1 MSSRDYSLCYLRSMP
16 ISRRQFFQGI
26 TGRGDPAQK
35 ELERAAAIDAYVRT
49 HLLPYDF
56 SLTDDETLQV
66 LEAVRSGMEAGDQSS
81 TLTES
86 DRRRMMELADGL
98 IQPLREQFWKAEE
111 ARRSALV
118 FVREYLASEATP
130 DDLQRI
136 RDRFQIPYLTIL
148 EDEVERHASS
158 WLYGLS
164 NARLAPLEGPALREL
179 VVSELKSWC

>member
-1 MSSRDYSLCYLRSMP
+1 MP
-16 ISRRQFFQGI
+16 ISRRQFFRGF

-56 SLTDDETLQV
+56 SLTDEETMQV
-66 LEAVRSGMEAGDQSS
+66 LEAVRCGMETGDQGS

-86 DRRRMMELADGL
+86 DRRRMMEMADGV
-98 IQPLREQFWKAEE
+98 IQPLRDQFWRAEE
-111 ARRSALV
+111 ARRSALM

-136 RDRFQIPYLTIL
+136 RDHFHIPYLTVL

-158 WLYGLS
+158 WLYRLP
-164 NARLAPLEGPALREL
+164 NARLAPLEGLALREL
-179 VVSELKSWC
+179 VVSELKTWC